1 MEIIA
6 KPSDWTTVDEENL
19 AKFLD
24 TPTGQRFIP
33 ALSNLC
39 PDLLERGHVNAILI
53 RTGEVRAYRNVLR
66 DILFMAHPP
75 QPAAKQQHEEYAP
88 LEDDSKWQGAKL
100 NDTSAQAWKDL
111 GLEPPTQ
118 NPNPPTV

>member
-1 MEIIA
+1 MEITA
-6 KPSDWTTVDEENL
+6 SPLDWTTIDEENL

-33 ALSNLC
+33 ALAERC

-53 RTGEVRAYRNVLR
+53 RTGEVRAYRGVLR
-66 DILFMAHPP
+66 DIIFLAHPP
-75 QPAAKQQHEEYAP
+75 KPAAAAKHEEYAP
-88 LEDDSKWQGAKL
+88 LEDDTKWQGAKL

-111 GLEPPTQ
+111 GLEPPTTQ
-118 NPNPPTV
+118 TPSTI